1 MPLAATPRN
10 FKRNRCQES
19 GGTNA
24 RLRFKKGFRGYA
36 LSFATQQTHCSMLIK
51 NHRSEMTLSHG
62 MIYDSPVK
70 FK

>member
-1 MPLAATPRN
+1 MPLAATDRN

-51 NHRSEMTLSHG
+51 NLRSEMTLSHG
-62 MIYDSPVK
+62 MICSSFGK